1 MKERLRN
8 KLEQLRQNPDCGEFI
23 IADAKDAD
31 MAWGIPSLGKPWP
44 DERDD
49 PNRRRSLPEFLEQIR
64 EIVRQGLV
72 DIMLTSTSV
81 MGRLAF
87 DERLFDGSDV
97 TPAVRANDS
106 TDKWE
111 GRGASYRQRP
121 SLPFASSFIEEAQYG
136 GLGMRGESPPTVNL
150 GLYSITFTNDL
161 EADLASMN
169 AFKAFRKEAELNGF
183 HYMLEVFNPNV
194 ACGVPDEKIP
204 AFVNDCLVRALAG
217 IGPRGRPEFLKI
229 PYNGPRW
236 LEELVHY
243 DPSVVVGILGGGSG
257 TTLDAFK
264 LVSEARKYGA
274 RAVIYG
280 RKIKDAESP
289 LLFVRFLREVVD
301 NALDPAEAVRA
312 YHQKLHDAKIPPRR
326 SLENDLQI
334 TEAVLRA

>member
-1 MKERLRN
+1 MKERVRN
-8 KLEQLRQNPDCGEFI
+8 KLEKLRRNPDCGEFI

-44 DERDD
+44 GERND
-49 PNRRRSLPEFLEQIR
+49 PDRWRSMPEFLEQIR

-81 MGRLAF
+81 MTKLAF
-87 DERLFDGSDV
+87 EERLFDETDV
-97 TPAVRANDS
+97 TPAIRANDS

-111 GRGASYRQRP
+111 GRGAAYRQSP
-121 SLPFASSFIEEAQYG
+121 SLPYASSFIEEAQYG
-136 GLGMRGESPPTVNL
+136 GLGISGQGSPKVNL

-183 HYMLEVFNPNV
+183 RYILEVFNPNV
-194 ACGVPDEKIP
+194 SPNLPDAEIP
-204 AFVNDCLVRALAG
+204 AFVNDCLIRALAG
-217 IGPRGRPEFLKI
+217 VGSRGRPEFLKI

-243 DPSVVVGILGGGSG
+243 DPSVIVGILGGGSG
-257 TTLDAFK
+257 TTLDAFTM
-264 LVSEARKYGA
+264 VSEARKYGA

-289 LLFVRFLREVVD
+289 PLLIRFLREVTD
-301 NALDPAEAVRA
+301 NGMPPEEAVRA
-312 YHQKLHDAKIPPRR
+312 YHRELEIARIPPKR
-326 SLENDLQI
+326 SLEDDLTI